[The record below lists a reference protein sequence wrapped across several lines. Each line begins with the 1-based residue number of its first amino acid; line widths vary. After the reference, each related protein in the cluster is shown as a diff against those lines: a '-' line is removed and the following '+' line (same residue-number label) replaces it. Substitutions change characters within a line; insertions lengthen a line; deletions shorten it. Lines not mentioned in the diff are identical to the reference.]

1 MLQRRKREREHMRMT
16 LVPSRPRDSSRHY
29 GSYDCG
35 TGTGCTQHNTSRD
48 VLVATRI
55 PFLLSDKASAPPPI
69 QRMMIITRL
78 LEGKSSFCLPTQT
91 CVSWMLLLP
100 EASSRGSTRG
110 HYLLDGLQRL
120 RVLLLRL
127 LDLCQAAAPDVDLR
141 LFLETEE
148 RPKRCHT
155 HPKLL

>member
-1 MLQRRKREREHMRMT
+1 MVPITVGREPAALSTTQAGTSWLQQESHFYSVT
-16 LVPSRPRDSSRHY
+16 RP
-29 GSYDCG
+29 
-35 TGTGCTQHNTSRD
+35 
-48 VLVATRI
+48 L
-55 PFLLSDKASAPPPI
+55 PPPI
-69 QRMMIITRL
+69 QKMMIITRL

-91 CVSWMLLLP
+91 CVSWTLLLP

-141 LFLETEE
+141 LFLEGLQPRNRRKTQTLSHAPEAAL
-148 RPKRCHT
+148 T
-155 HPKLL
+155 YTV